1 MNRIVSWALAALL
14 LTGCSGKPDD
24 SARPASPRQAVVKVG
39 FIPKLTGIPYFNA
52 CKRGAEEAAKELGLE
67 LLYNGPSET
76 DVDAQ
81 VRLIRQWSA
90 GGKVDLLCVAC
101 NQPDQIA
108 GALKEA
114 RQRGIPVIT
123 YDADSTPD
131 ARDFFV
137 NQATYEA
144 VAQMMVDA
152 MAEQLSPPGKGKV
165 GILTSS
171 TEAPNQAEWARRIKA
186 YVKEKYPEMELLPEA
201 EHGEK
206 RNPGIDKARTLIQ
219 ANPDLKGIIGL
230 TSVAVPAAAE
240 AVRQEKKRGQI
251 KVTGVS
257 TPRDMRDYVLDDT
270 VQSFVLWNPVDLG
283 YLAVY
288 VADLKR
294 RGKMVENGTIDAGR
308 LGKITVKDREVLL
321 GEPIKF
327 DKSNIDKFD
336 F

>member
-1 MNRIVSWALAALL
+1 MRRILLVALVTPFLAA
-14 LTGCSGKPDD
+14 CSGKTDE
-24 SARPASPRQAVVKVG
+24 SARPSPRADGTTVRVG

-52 CKRGAEEAAKELGLE
+52 CKRGAEEAAKELGLD
-67 LLYNGPSET
+67 LLYNGPNKT

-108 GALKEA
+108 AALKEA
-114 RQRGIPVIT
+114 RKRGIPVIT

-144 VAQMMVDA
+144 VAQMMVDT
-152 MAEQLSPPGKGKV
+152 MAAQLSPSAKGKV

-186 YVKEKYPEMELLPEA
+186 YVKNQYPDMELLPET
-201 EHGEK
+201 EHGEE
-206 RNPGIDKARTLIQ
+206 RDRGIVKARALIQ
-219 ANPDLKGIIGL
+219 ANADLKGIIGL

-240 AVRQEKKRGQI
+240 AVRQEKKKGHI
-251 KVTGVS
+251 K
-257 TPRDMRDYVLDDT
+257 
-270 VQSFVLWNPVDLG
+270 
-283 YLAVY
+283 
-288 VADLKR
+288 
-294 RGKMVENGTIDAGR
+294 AG
-308 LGKITVKDREVLL
+308 L
-321 GEPIKF
+321 
-327 DKSNIDKFD
+327 
-336 F
+336 